1 MTAWEELTGQEAA
14 IAALQDAA
22 ADPDAMTHS
31 WLITGPPG
39 SGRSNLAFAFA
50 TALLQGSTSG
60 PHPDPAQAARTAAQ
74 VAARTHPDLAVL
86 ATDRV
91 VITIDEVRQLVAQSQ
106 FSPSIAPYR
115 VIVIEDADRMT
126 ERTSNVLLKALEE
139 PPPRTVWVL
148 CAPSAADLIATIRS
162 RVRVVRLRVPSVA
175 EVAELLVRRDGV
187 EPALAER
194 AAREAQ
200 THIGMALRLATD
212 AEARER
218 RARTL
223 QLALGVQSVSG
234 CVLAAEQLVAIATED
249 AKALTA
255 ERDEHERHAALRSL
269 GLEPGATVPPALRAS
284 LKALEDDQK
293 RRATRSVRDGID
305 RVLVDLM
312 SLYRDLLMLQLGSG
326 LELVNE
332 AVRGDLELASRS
344 GSAEQSLAALD
355 AITVARRRI
364 EGNTPPQLALEA
376 MLISASGRVPAL
388 GSAP

>member
-1 MTAWEELTGQEAA
+1 MTTAWEELTGQEAA
-14 IAALQDAA
+14 IAALRDAA
-22 ADPDAMTHS
+22 ADPEAMTHS

-50 TALLQGSTSG
+50 TALLQGSTGG
-60 PHPDPAQAARTAAQ
+60 PEAERTAAQ

-91 VITIDEVRQLVAQSQ
+91 VITIEEVRQLVAQSQ

-115 VIVIEDADRMT
+115 VIIIEDADRMT
-126 ERTSNVLLKALEE
+126 ERTSNVMLKALEE

-148 CAPSAADLIATIRS
+148 CAPSAADLIPTIRS

-175 EVAELLVRRDGV
+175 EVAELLVRRDGI

-234 CVLAAEQLVAIATED
+234 AVAAAEQLVAIATED

-255 ERDEHERHAALRSL
+255 ERDEEERTAALRSL

-284 LKALEDDQK
+284 LRALEDDQK

-332 AVRGDLELASRS
+332 AVRGDLELASRAS
-344 GSAEQSLAALD
+344 SAERSLAALD

-376 MLISASGRVPAL
+376 MLITAAGRVPAL